1 MRGPKLAVVGSGRH
15 SHPFSSV
22 RFLGIQDGGEQ
33 LPQREGWMTTMV
45 FVKEEEEKEL
55 IFLNNLNYKK

>member
-1 MRGPKLAVVGSGRH
+1 
-15 SHPFSSV
+15 V
-22 RFLGIQDGGEQ
+22 RFLDVQDVGEQ

-45 FVKEEEEKEL
+45 FVREEEEKEL